1 LGTRTKTTLEGFAKE
16 QIRGGDYN
24 SLIDGGEQP
33 IIKKRLAAAG
43 DVNNEHIKRCYICKD
58 NGWPREAIE
67 FQKVNGRVKSD
78 GTNEVKAWIIR
89 DYFTGHIHEHKEP
102 RIHDDDGGHV

>member
-1 LGTRTKTTLEGFAKE
+1 LEGFGKK
-16 QIRGGDYN
+16 QIQGGDHN
-24 SLIDGGEQP
+24 SLTEEDGEQP
-33 IIKKRLAAAG
+33 IIRKRLAAAG

-67 FQKVNGRVKSD
+67 FQKVDGRVKSD

-89 DYFTGHIHEHKEP
+89 DYFTGRIHEHKE
-102 RIHDDDGGHV
+102 RRAV